1 MAYHKEVYWDHCSF
15 SCHDFKNCLDLFDFH
30 LFPDDLNLFFAH
42 KNLKYLEQ
50 LVNVH
55 LGNIHTWLC
64 ANKLSL
70 NIKKTN
76 YVIFHPLQKKLV
88 NNPKLFRNQMAL
100 KKEKCVKYI
109 GIYVDSHLNWKIH
122 VHNISKKIKRSI
134 RILSKVRYYVT
145 LKILLQ
151 LCYSLKYPFLTYG
164 ALLWGNTYTSTLNPL
179 ILLQKRV
186 VRIICFAKFDDHSS
200 PLFKSLNLLK
210 FENFIY
216 VTNSLFMYDYYRNVL
231 PHAFT
236 DFFVQV
242 KRKHNY
248 NTRLA
253 SKNTYY
259 IATVRTNHGKFSLQ
273 FQGPKVWDEIN
284 DDLKIL
290 SKGAFKGQHSS
301 SFIEK
306 Y

>member
-1 MAYHKEVYWDHCSF
+1 
-15 SCHDFKNCLDLFDFH
+15 
-30 LFPDDLNLFFAH
+30 
-42 KNLKYLEQ
+42 
-50 LVNVH
+50 
-55 LGNIHTWLC
+55 
-64 ANKLSL
+64 
-70 NIKKTN
+70 
-76 YVIFHPLQKKLV
+76 
-88 NNPKLFRNQMAL
+88 MAL

-134 RILSKVRYYVT
+134 GIFSKVRYYVT
-145 LKILLQ
+145 LKMLLQ

-164 ALLWGNTYTSTLNPL
+164 VLLWGNTYTSTLNPL

-200 PLFKSLNLLK
+200 PLFKNLNLLK
-210 FENFIY
+210 FENFVY

-231 PHAFT
+231 LDAFT

-259 IATVRTNHGKFSLQ
+259 IPRVRTNYGKFSLR
-273 FQGPKVWDEIN
+273 FQGPKVWNGIN
-284 DDLKIL
+284 YDLKIL
-290 SKGAFKGQHSS
+290 SKGAFKRQLSS